1 MLDLPSRRRL
11 GAPFVVTVYHLT
23 GLHASLTPFRT
34 DRLSGFLLERTE
46 CPVSSCKGSSG
57 QFRSGKLLRFT
68 KNNAIEAAFCNRD
81 ILFSNKLP
89 FTVVY

>member
-23 GLHASLTPFRT
+23 GLHASLTPLYMPT
-34 DRLSGFLLERTE
+34 SLLLERIKY
-46 CPVSSCKGSSG
+46 PVSSCKGSSG
-57 QFRSGKLLRFT
+57 QFRSGKFLRFT
-68 KNNAIEAAFCNRD
+68 KNNAIEAVFCNRD

>member
-23 GLHASLTPFRT
+23 GLHASLTPFYMPIS
-34 DRLSGFLLERTE
+34 LLLERIKY
-46 CPVSSCKGSSG
+46 PDSSCKAASG
-57 QFRSGKLLRFT
+57 QFRPVKLSWFT
-68 KNNAIEAAFCNRD
+68 KNNVIEAAFCNRD
-81 ILFSNKLP
+81 ILFSNKLS

>member
-23 GLHASLTPFRT
+23 GLHASLTPFYMPT
-34 DRLSGFLLERTE
+34 SLLLERTE
-46 CPVSSCKGSSG
+46 CPVSFCKGSSG
-57 QFRSGKLLRFT
+57 QFRPVKLSWFM